1 MKVVLFGA
9 ERRDCRGDPGRRA
22 HLHRQEPGKVKEIL
36 LPDVGDLSSIE
47 DDLTGYDACFP
58 CLGVSSPGM
67 KEAAYRKIT
76 YDLTVAAGTTIRL
89 AESGGENRILDGPA
103 IHASAAGSP
112 AR

>member
-1 MKVVLFGA
+1 VLSDA
-9 ERRDCRGDPGRRA
+9 TVE
-22 HLHRQEPGKVKEIL
+22 EIL
-36 LPDVGDLSSIE
+36 VVGRTSIGKNPARSRNPAPDVGDLSSIE
-47 DDLTGYDACFP
+47 DHLTGYDACFH
-58 CLGVSSPGM
+58 CLGVSSAGM

-89 AESGGENRILDGPA
+89 AESGGENRILDSPA